1 MGEKAIKVASKYV
14 DLLTSLHRL
23 GMDAGVCRPTMP
35 SLGLSAP
42 HGCSINAPLLLCRVV
57 IEGRGASRILTSTT

>member
-1 MGEKAIKVASKYV
+1 MGKKAIKVASKYV

-35 SLGLSAP
+35 SMGCPPPRLQYKRASAAV
-42 HGCSINAPLLLCRVV
+42 SVV